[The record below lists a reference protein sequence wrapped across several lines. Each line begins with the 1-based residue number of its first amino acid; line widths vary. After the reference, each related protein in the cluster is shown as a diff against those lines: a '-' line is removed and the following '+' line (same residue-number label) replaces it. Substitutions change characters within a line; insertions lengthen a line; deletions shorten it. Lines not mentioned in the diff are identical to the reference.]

1 MARVARLKGYGY
13 AQPPVGINESAYIFG
28 ALPKKGFDFC
38 VLPVHFYRMILSDA
52 RILEEI
58 EKGTIKISPYDR
70 ASLGSNS
77 YDVRLG
83 GTLATYREHILDA
96 KKHNEIELFEIP
108 EDGFVLYPHIFYL
121 GVTLE
126 YTETHAHVPFL
137 EGKSSTGRLGI
148 DIHATAGKGDVGF
161 CGNWTLEIS
170 VKQPVKVY
178 KGMPIGQL
186 IYFPVEGEILESYA
200 QKKGAK
206 YSHQPDRPV
215 ESMMW
220 KNVF

>member
-1 MARVARLKGYGY
+1 
-13 AQPPVGINESAYIFG
+13 
-28 ALPKKGFDFC
+28 
-38 VLPVHFYRMILSDA
+38 MILSDK
-52 RILEEI
+52 RILEEMDNGHI
-58 EKGTIKISPYDR
+58 IIRPFQRE
-70 ASLGSNS
+70 ALGSNS
-77 YDVRLG
+77 YDVHLG
-83 GTLATYREHILDA
+83 KWLATYKNHILDA
-96 KKHNEIELFEIP
+96 RAHNQIEYFEIP

-126 YTETHAHVPFL
+126 YTETHVHVPFL

-178 KGMPIGQL
+178 AGMPIGQL
-186 IYFPVEGEILESYA
+186 IYFPVDGEIEVKYNEKKNAKYA
-200 QKKGAK
+200 QQIDK
-206 YSHQPDRPV
+206 PV

-220 KNVF
+220 KNRF